1 MSTSTD
7 GGVTWGPA
15 TPTAGIASGLGG
27 QPLVQPNG
35 TVVVPIDTFLGM
47 GAFIST
53 DAGSSWTK
61 PVTFTNIQAAN
72 NPGGIRSEALPS
84 AAIDGSGDIVM
95 VWEDCRFRAGCSS
108 NDLVFSSSRD
118 GVHWSKVMR
127 VPIDA
132 VTSTVDHFIPGIGI
146 DPTTSGTSAHL
157 AITYYFYPDVNC
169 TFSTCQLFVGYISSH
184 NGGATWNRPITLA
197 GPMKLAWLPQSQGG
211 LMVGDYIAT
220 TFDAGRTPHC
230 VFTVAGPKSGTKF
243 NEATFTAQGLT
254 VTEDGPQL
262 SSATDGVLHKISRKI
277 ERELPEKGA
286 PPSDKSSQEFAHHP

>member
-118 GVHWSKVMR
+118 G
-127 VPIDA
+127 
-132 VTSTVDHFIPGIGI
+132 FI
-146 DPTTSGTSAHL
+146 
-157 AITYYFYPDVNC
+157 
-169 TFSTCQLFVGYISSH
+169 
-184 NGGATWNRPITLA
+184 GA
-197 GPMKLAWLPQSQGG
+197 K
-211 LMVGDYIAT
+211 
-220 TFDAGRTPHC
+220 
-230 VFTVAGPKSGTKF
+230 
-243 NEATFTAQGLT
+243 
-254 VTEDGPQL
+254 
-262 SSATDGVLHKISRKI
+262 
-277 ERELPEKGA
+277 
-286 PPSDKSSQEFAHHP
+286 